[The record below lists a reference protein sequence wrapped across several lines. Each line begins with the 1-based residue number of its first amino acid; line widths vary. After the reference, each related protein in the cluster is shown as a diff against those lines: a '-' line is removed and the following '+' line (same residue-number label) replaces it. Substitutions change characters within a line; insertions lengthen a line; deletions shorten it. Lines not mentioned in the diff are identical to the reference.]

1 MKLNKRY
8 IIGAIGLILIGLIL
22 YYFSD
27 IVAYIVI
34 AWVLSMIG
42 APMVEFLR
50 PYIGK
55 NLAALAT
62 LSVFV
67 LLIGLIF
74 WIFIPPLIEQAKN
87 LSQID
92 YDKVGKSLDEPL
104 KDWENWLISKGI
116 IEKSTMDSTIV
127 LDTLDKKNIYT
138 KDIVIDSLVQSRLDT
153 NALTHQ
159 LVVHVEIDAKGLE
172 NSYQNQEVAKTH
184 HGSDF
189 FGRIKNELYGFVNPS
204 TVQHFFTGVFGAFSN
219 ILVSIM
225 SILFIAFFFLREQG
239 LFLTGIQSLLPNE
252 REEHASMALN
262 EISSL
267 LKRYFIGIAIQ
278 MTIITIFVSA
288 SLSLLGIKF
297 PLLIGFCAAL
307 LNVIPYIGPILG
319 AAVGVFITITS
330 GLDLSFYDELLPMIF
345 KVLAVFAAMQLIDNF
360 ILQPNIFSKSVKA
373 HPLEIFLVVLAAG
386 KMGGI
391 VGMVVAIPLYT
402 VLRVIA
408 KVFLSEYKVVQRL
421 TKNI

>member
-225 SILFIAFFFLREQG
+225 SILFIAFFFLG
-239 LFLTGIQSLLPNE
+239 NKGCS
-252 REEHASMALN
+252 
-262 EISSL
+262 
-267 LKRYFIGIAIQ
+267 
-278 MTIITIFVSA
+278 
-288 SLSLLGIKF
+288 
-297 PLLIGFCAAL
+297 
-307 LNVIPYIGPILG
+307 
-319 AAVGVFITITS
+319 
-330 GLDLSFYDELLPMIF
+330 
-345 KVLAVFAAMQLIDNF
+345 
-360 ILQPNIFSKSVKA
+360 
-373 HPLEIFLVVLAAG
+373 
-386 KMGGI
+386 
-391 VGMVVAIPLYT
+391 
-402 VLRVIA
+402 
-408 KVFLSEYKVVQRL
+408 
-421 TKNI
+421 